1 MNIKKNNMFKKD
13 FNYPL
18 FIRVSKISDT
28 PFSYILKWRIF
39 LFNKKKMTIRHLV
52 HLHLELLS
60 LINHLQHILL
70 HHL

>member
-18 FIRVSKISDT
+18 FICVSKISDT
-28 PFSYILKWRIF
+28 TFSYILKWKIF

-52 HLHLELLS
+52 HLHLKLLS